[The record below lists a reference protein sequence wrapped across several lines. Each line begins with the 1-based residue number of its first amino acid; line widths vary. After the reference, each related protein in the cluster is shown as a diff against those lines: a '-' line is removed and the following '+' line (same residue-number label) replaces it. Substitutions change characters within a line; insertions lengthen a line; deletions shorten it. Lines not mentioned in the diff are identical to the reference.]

1 MRTLTVPAVAG
12 LVLAAGAGRR
22 YGGPKALVP
31 GWLPDR
37 VSALAQGGCDPVVV
51 VVGAAADRARALVP
65 VGARVVVAPRWAD
78 GMGQSLRV
86 GLDAVEADDAD
97 ADAAL
102 VALVDTPGLTPAAV
116 ARLVHRARAT
126 SPVQAVL
133 ARAAYRGRPG
143 HPVLLGRSH
152 WAGVRAV
159 ATGDHGARDYLR
171 AHPVE
176 RVECGDVAD
185 GTDVDVPVAVAE
197 PAEPSETDFPGLASR
212 PDAHDRLDT
221 PGRPRRARRP
231 A

>member
-1 MRTLTVPAVAG
+1 VRTWTDPAVAG

-37 VSALAQGGCDPVVV
+37 VRALAEGGCDPVVV

-78 GMGQSLRV
+78 GMGESLRS
-86 GLDAVEADDAD
+86 GLDAVEADACDAV
-97 ADAAL
+97 L

-116 ARLVHRARAT
+116 ARLVERSRTASPAR
-126 SPVQAVL
+126 AVL

-159 ATGDHGARDYLR
+159 ATGDDGARHYLR
-171 AHPVE
+171 VHLVE

-185 GTDVDVPVAVAE
+185 GTDVDVPPAVAGS
-197 PAEPSETDFPGLASR
+197 PVVEPSGGSQPHHA
-212 PDAHDRLDT
+212 